1 MNKLTITSTAQ
12 LRQALEQFYAATAAP
27 EVIEALTDYFRTH
40 PQLDAEFEADRAI
53 ILAMV
58 EAAAID
64 EPADME
70 QRILDATCGS
80 PRLALWQRIRLWHVA
95 AAAAV
100 VAVAIASL
108 WFLRPS
114 VATEPT
120 APLIAEAETVETI
133 QPQPADEPQSVE
145 DTEPQPQPEVK
156 HPQPVQAKPAATTW
170 RTRVVTDPDEAAQIL
185 ASTLLRARRTIALA
199 TQSPAAIDPALN
211 SINNSLNSIQ
221 Q

>member
-40 PQLDAEFEADRAI
+40 PQVDAEFEADRAI
-53 ILAMV
+53 ILAMA
-58 EAAAID
+58 EAADID

-80 PRLALWQRIRLWHVA
+80 PRRYLWQRIRLWHVA

-100 VAVAIASL
+100 VAIAIASL
-108 WFLRPS
+108 WLFRPS
-114 VATEPT
+114 AATEP
-120 APLIAEAETVETI
+120 AEPLIAEVETVETI
-133 QPQPADEPQSVE
+133 QPQPAHEQQPVE
-145 DTEPQPQPEVK
+145 DPEPQPQPEVK
-156 HPQPVQAKPAATTW
+156 RQQPVKTKPAATAS
-170 RTRVVTDPDEAAQIL
+170 RTRVVTDPNEAAQIL
-185 ASTLLRARRTIALA
+185 ASTLKHARRTFAQA
-199 TQSPAAIDPALN
+199 TQSPSAIDPALN

>member
-12 LRQALEQFYAATAAP
+12 LRQALEQFYSATAAP

-40 PQLDAEFEADRAI
+40 PQVDAEFEADRAI
-53 ILAMV
+53 ILAMA

-80 PRLALWQRIRLWHVA
+80 PRLALWHRIRLWHVA
-95 AAAAV
+95 AAAV
-100 VAVAIASL
+100 VAITSL

-114 VATEPT
+114 AATEPA
-120 APLIAEAETVETI
+120 APLIAEVETVETI
-133 QPQPADEPQSVE
+133 QPQPAHKQQPVE
-145 DTEPQPQPEVK
+145 DPEPQPQPEVK
-156 HPQPVQAKPAATTW
+156 RPQPVKTKPAATAS
-170 RTRVVTDPDEAAQIL
+170 RTRVVTDPNEAAQIL
-185 ASTLLRARRTIALA
+185 ASTLKHARRTFAQA
-199 TQSPAAIDPALN
+199 TQSPSAIDPALN
-211 SINNSLNSIQ
+211 YINNSLNSIQ

>member
-27 EVIEALTDYFRTH
+27 EVIEALTEYFRTH
-40 PQLDAEFEADRAI
+40 PQLEAEFEADRAI
-53 ILAMV
+53 ILAMT
-58 EAAAID
+58 EAADIE

-80 PRLALWQRIRLWHVA
+80 PRRPMWQRIRLWHVA
-95 AAAAV
+95 AAAV
-100 VAVAIASL
+100 VAIAIASL

-114 VATEPT
+114 AATEPA
-120 APLIAEAETVETI
+120 APLIAEVDTVTTI
-133 QPQPADEPQSVE
+133 QPQPVEEPRQQPEPQTQPEVQ
-145 DTEPQPQPEVK
+145 QPQPT
-156 HPQPVQAKPAATTW
+156 PAATAS

-185 ASTLLRARRTIALA
+185 ASTLTRARRTIALA

>member
-27 EVIEALTDYFRTH
+27 EVIEALTEYFRTH
-40 PQLDAEFEADRAI
+40 PQLEAEFEADRAI
-53 ILAMV
+53 ILAMA

-64 EPADME
+64 VPADME

-80 PRLALWQRIRLWHVA
+80 PRRYLWQRIRLWHVA
-95 AAAAV
+95 AAAV
-100 VAVAIASL
+100 VAIAIASL

-114 VATEPT
+114 AATEPA
-120 APLIAEAETVETI
+120 APLIAEVDTVTTI
-133 QPQPADEPQSVE
+133 QPQPVEEPRQQPEPQTQPEVQ
-145 DTEPQPQPEVK
+145 QPQPT
-156 HPQPVQAKPAATTW
+156 PAATAS

-185 ASTLLRARRTIALA
+185 ASTLTRARRTIALA

>member
-27 EVIEALTDYFRTH
+27 EVIEALTEYFRTH
-40 PQLDAEFEADRAI
+40 PQLEAEFEADRAI
-53 ILAMV
+53 ILAMA

-64 EPADME
+64 VPADME
-70 QRILDATCGS
+70 QRIPDATCGS
-80 PRLALWQRIRLWHVA
+80 PRRYLWQRICLWHVA
-95 AAAAV
+95 AAAV
-100 VAVAIASL
+100 VAIAIASL

-114 VATEPT
+114 AATEPA
-120 APLIAEAETVETI
+120 APLIAEVDTVTTI
-133 QPQPADEPQSVE
+133 QPQPVEEPRQQPEPQ
-145 DTEPQPQPEVK
+145 TQPEVQQ
-156 HPQPVQAKPAATTW
+156 PQLTPAATAS

-185 ASTLLRARRTIALA
+185 ASTLTRARRTIALA